1 MNKYDKQVNVILVDW
16 RNLASWTGVTII
28 KCFIS
33 SQFLMNV
40 YYSLM
45 TGTIMFMILLL
56 EIVLM
61 LGSLWECVYQA
72 LVTGELI

>member
-33 SQFLMNV
+33 SHDEYLLQFDDWDNYV
-40 YYSLM
+40 YDLAARNC
-45 TGTIMFMILLL
+45 ID
-56 EIVLM
+56 V
-61 LGSLWECVYQA
+61 
-72 LVTGELI
+72 GEFVGMCLSGLSNR